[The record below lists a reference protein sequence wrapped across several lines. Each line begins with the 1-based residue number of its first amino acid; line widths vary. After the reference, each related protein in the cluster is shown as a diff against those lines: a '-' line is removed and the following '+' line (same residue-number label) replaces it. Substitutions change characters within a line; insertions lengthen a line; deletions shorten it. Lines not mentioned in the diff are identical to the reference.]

1 VSDDPEP
8 LTPAE
13 LRVRSLLSE
22 LGADAAPRGVELT
35 RDVVRA
41 ARWQRPARRLLV
53 ALGTAASAVFAGA
66 GASFRAY
73 RRR

>member
-1 VSDDPEP
+1 MSDEPEA

-22 LGADAAPRGVELT
+22 LSTETAPRGMELT
-35 RDVVRA
+35 RDVVRI
-41 ARWQRPARRLLV
+41 ARWQRPARKLLV
-53 ALGTAASAVFAGA
+53 AVGNAVAAVAGGA
-66 GASFRAY
+66 GSVFRAY

>member
-1 VSDDPEP
+1 VSDEPET

-13 LRVRSLLSE
+13 LRVRSLLTE
-22 LGADAAPRGVELT
+22 LSTEAAPRGMELT
-35 RDVVRA
+35 RDVVRI

-53 ALGTAASAVFAGA
+53 AVGSAVAAVAGGA
-66 GASFRAY
+66 GSAFRAY